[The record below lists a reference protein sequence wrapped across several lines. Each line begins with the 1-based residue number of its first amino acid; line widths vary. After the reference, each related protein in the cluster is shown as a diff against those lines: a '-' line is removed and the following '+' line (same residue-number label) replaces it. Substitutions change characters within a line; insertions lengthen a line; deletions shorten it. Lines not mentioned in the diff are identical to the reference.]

1 MSDLV
6 KQLWAWAKRDTAMS
20 EFGPDEH
27 IAGIAADEIERL
39 NKEVDSLIE
48 LLRREKV
55 ENERLRDSEGKWTK
69 AAAQETA
76 KALEYHDEIK
86 RLKAELREAHYN
98 GYMAGMG
105 DSEDYDHDPVVM
117 EKEAWKE
124 YLDD

>member
-27 IAGIAADEIERL
+27 IAGIAA
-39 NKEVDSLIE
+39 
-48 LLRREKV
+48 
-55 ENERLRDSEGKWTK
+55 
-69 AAAQETA
+69 
-76 KALEYHDEIK
+76 DEIK

>member
-27 IAGIAADEIERL
+27 IAGIAADELERL

-55 ENERLRDSEGKWTK
+55 EIERLR
-69 AAAQETA
+69 A
-76 KALEYHDEIK
+76 ALERI
-86 RLKAELREAHYN
+86 A
-98 GYMAGMG
+98 
-105 DSEDYDHDPVVM
+105 EDYADSGAGYLAREV
-117 EKEAWKE
+117 
-124 YLDD
+124 LDD